1 LLPFGAPGDF
11 PPCILHRPFVIAGDW
26 HLLPLRVR
34 APHRVLRFMGNLL
47 CMGLNTDVSAEISLT
62 VGNLLATELRAE
74 AAKCGLS
81 LVSGRDLLGRLL
93 R

>member
-1 LLPFGAPGDF
+1 
-11 PPCILHRPFVIAGDW
+11 
-26 HLLPLRVR
+26 
-34 APHRVLRFMGNLL
+34 MGNLL